1 VSHLSVREVKQAE
14 ELLNGVVPAF
24 ALAEQ
29 TFDELIRLII
39 AKADEAPP
47 PSDVGAPPGLE
58 DIMSMLQ
65 DEMKANEGLGIP
77 CRPINVQL
85 MTDWMRPGQG
95 QGQGQGMAQAQAAQG
110 QAQQGQEKARQ
121 LEKEARQ
128 SAQKALAEAKQQ
140 LAASQPPEAKA
151 RGEAWNKLAS
161 RLQKDL
167 LQGRDNTPPEQ
178 YRQAIENYFKI
189 ISDSTSQAPK

>member
-1 VSHLSVREVKQAE
+1 M
-14 ELLNGVVPAF
+14 
-24 ALAEQ
+24 
-29 TFDELIRLII
+29 
-39 AKADEAPP
+39 
-47 PSDVGAPPGLE
+47 PPGLE
-58 DIMSMLQ
+58 DILSLLQ

-95 QGQGQGMAQAQAAQG
+95 QGQGQGMAQAKAAQG
-110 QAQQGQEKARQ
+110 QAQEGKAKAQQ

-140 LAASQPPEAKA
+140 LAAAQPAEAKA
-151 RGEAWNKLAS
+151 RAEAWNKLAS

-189 ISDSTSQAPK
+189 ISDSTIQAEPTK

>member
-1 VSHLSVREVKQAE
+1 M
-14 ELLNGVVPAF
+14 
-24 ALAEQ
+24 
-29 TFDELIRLII
+29 RLII
-39 AKADEAPP
+39 AKMDEAPP
-47 PSDVGAPPGLE
+47 PTEAGSPPALE

-110 QAQQGQEKARQ
+110 QAQQGQQKARQ
-121 LEKEARQ
+121 LEKDARQ
-128 SAQKALAEAKQQ
+128 SAQKALTEAKKQ
-140 LAASQPPEAKA
+140 LAASQPPEAKT
-151 RGEAWNKLAS
+151 RSEAWNKLAS

-189 ISDSTSQAPK
+189 ISDSTSQATK

>member
-1 VSHLSVREVKQAE
+1 
-14 ELLNGVVPAF
+14 
-24 ALAEQ
+24 
-29 TFDELIRLII
+29 
-39 AKADEAPP
+39 
-47 PSDVGAPPGLE
+47 
-58 DIMSMLQ
+58 MSMLH

-95 QGQGQGMAQAQAAQG
+95 QG
-110 QAQQGQEKARQ
+110 QGQEKARQ